1 MGDNERIIR
10 DFVAAWSRLDASELA
25 EYFTEDGVYHNIPT
39 QPVAGRDNI
48 RSMIKGFIA
57 SWTETDWEIRTL
69 LARNETVFVE
79 RIDRIKTADAA
90 VDLPCVGV
98 FAMENGRIRE
108 WRDYFDLGSYAK
120 ALQG

>member
-1 MGDNERIIR
+1 MSDNERIIR

-25 EYFTEDGVYHNIPT
+25 EYFTEDGIYHNIPA

-57 SWTETDWEIRTL
+57 SWTKTDWEVRTL
-69 LARNETVFVE
+69 LAAGETVFVE
-79 RIDRIKTADAA
+79 RIDRIQTADAA

-98 FAMENGRIRE
+98 FELEQGLIRE
-108 WRDYFDLGSYAK
+108 WRDYFDLASYAK